1 MIPEIEAE
9 EAELQG
15 IFFSIKSET
24 CIVSSLQHTI
34 HLIN

>member
-1 MIPEIEAE
+1 MILEIEAE
-9 EAELQG
+9 EAEPHG
-15 IFFSIKSET
+15 IFFIIKSET